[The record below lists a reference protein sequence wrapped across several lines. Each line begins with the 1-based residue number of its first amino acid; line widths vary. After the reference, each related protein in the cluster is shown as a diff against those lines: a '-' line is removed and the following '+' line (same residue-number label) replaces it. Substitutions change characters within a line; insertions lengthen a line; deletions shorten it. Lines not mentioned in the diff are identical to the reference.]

1 MQSITFNTPLVY
13 KELIKV
19 FNLEFKEG
27 GYRKRQ
33 LEKLMREYNII
44 KYGKHYIIIEELC
57 ELDKLSTKPRLKF
70 QDYIV
75 PLIYT
80 YMNNG
85 KYKGEVTI
93 TKGNM
98 LKDLSMIN
106 DNFYA
111 VREDPYKYAIMLD
124 ENLDGFNLMRYTE
137 ATYKMMCNS
146 LDSACS
152 ELANRKLAFVSKI
165 KMMLKVYENKDGTV
179 TRKGIPLND
188 TQLKKLLEIQRDYMD
203 SHIDEKTNLS
213 YEFWTDIPYMEL
225 RDATK
230 WVKDR
235 IGYNT
240 FDGYKILINE
250 KGIEKYIAQN
260 FPEMKRALSSLVE
273 YKIAN
278 STRKGIGNI
287 SKDTRVTLARELHS
301 NKNELNLKPR
311 KEIQ

>member
-1 MQSITFNTPLVY
+1 MQNISFNKPLLY
-13 KELIKV
+13 KELIEM

-44 KYGKHYIIIEELC
+44 KYGKHYIIIEELG
-57 ELDKLSTKPRLKF
+57 ELDKLSAKPRLKF

-85 KYKGEVTI
+85 KYEGEVII

-137 ATYKMMCNS
+137 ATYKMMCNA

-152 ELANRKLAFVSKI
+152 ELANRKLAFIIKI
-165 KMMLKVYENKDGTV
+165 KMMLKVYENKDGT
-179 TRKGIPLND
+179 TTKKGIPLND
-188 TQLKKLLEIQRDYMD
+188 SQLKKLLEIQRDYMD
-203 SHIDEKTNLS
+203 LHINEKTNLP
-213 YEFWTDIPYMEL
+213 YEFWTDIPYIKL
-225 RDATK
+225 REATK
-230 WVKDR
+230 WVADK

-260 FPEMKRALSSLVE
+260 FPEMKRALANLVE
-273 YKIAN
+273 YKISN
-278 STRKGIGNI
+278 STRKGIGNLT
-287 SKDTRVTLARELHS
+287 KDSRIILARELHS
-301 NKNELNLKPR
+301 DKNTLNLKPR